1 MFYLNYLIPCFILVV
16 FMFAIAKPKEVY
28 NNFLFGINKGLKA
41 SLELFPYF
49 LSMVFA
55 TTLLDKSNLLNDL
68 FSVLNVSFPEFYIQ
82 AIFKPIS
89 GNASFAMMY
98 NIYEVYG
105 VDSSE
110 GLVSAILHSSNDTTL
125 YVATLYTSICC
136 LNKSKLSVGIGLFL
150 NILTFIIC
158 LFLFNYMI

>member
-1 MFYLNYLIPCFILVV
+1 MFYLNYLIPCFILII

-28 NNFLFGINKGLKA
+28 NNFLVGINKGVKA

-55 TTLLDKSNLLNDL
+55 TTLLQHSNLLTDL
-68 FSVLNVSFPEFYIQ
+68 FNVLKVSYSEFYIQ
-82 AIFKPIS
+82 GVFKPIS

-98 NIYEVYG
+98 NIFEIYG
-105 VDSSE
+105 VDSKE
-110 GLVSAILHSSNDTTL
+110 GVISAILHSSNDTTL

-136 LNKSKLSVGIGLFL
+136 INNARLSVIVGITL
-150 NILTFIIC
+150 NVFTFVIC
-158 LFLFNYMI
+158 LFLYNYVL

>member
-1 MFYLNYLIPCFILVV
+1 MFYLNYLIPLFILVI

-28 NNFLFGINKGLKA
+28 NNFLTGINKGIKS

-55 TTLLDKSNLLNDL
+55 TTLLDKSNLLNDI
-68 FSVLNVSFPEFYIQ
+68 FSFLNVSYSEFYIQ
-82 AIFKPIS
+82 GIFKPIS

-98 NIYEVYG
+98 NIFETYG
-105 VDSSE
+105 VDSAQ
-110 GLVSAILHSSNDTTL
+110 GIVSSILHSSNDTTL

-136 LNKSKLSVGIGLFL
+136 INKSKLSIGIGLFL
-150 NILTFIIC
+150 NILTFIFC
-158 LFLFNYMI
+158 LFLYKYVL

>member
-1 MFYLNYLIPCFILVV
+1 MFYLNYLMPCFILVI
-16 FMFAIAKPKEVY
+16 FMFAVVKPKEVY
-28 NNFLFGINKGLKA
+28 NNFLIGINKGLKS

-49 LSMVFA
+49 LSMIFA

-68 FSVLNVSFPEFYIQ
+68 FSVLNVSFSEFYIHG
-82 AIFKPIS
+82 IFKPIS

-98 NIYEVYG
+98 NIFEVYG
-105 VDSSE
+105 VDSAE
-110 GLVSAILHSSNDTTL
+110 GIVSSILHSSNDTTL

-136 LNKSKLSVGIGLFL
+136 INKSKLSIGVGLFL

-158 LFLFNYMI
+158 LFLYNYVL